1 MQTRQ
6 NGLREFVEQFSV
18 GKTAAN
24 HVNWRV
30 TTGFVFLIWGDL
42 SWQLYLPFVIS
53 LRHRLLNWQPIAL
66 KRTIDD
72 LVRNYRA
79 FCACVSDRGP
89 NVVSEGAT
97 WCAATRKLVTPTT
110 YGSEY
115 KVTLFIRMTP
125 DSC

>member
-6 NGLREFVEQFSV
+6 NRLREFVEQFSV
-18 GKTAAN
+18 GETAAN

-53 LRHRLLNWQPIAL
+53 LRHCLLNWQPTAL

-79 FCACVSDRGP
+79 FCAC
-89 NVVSEGAT
+89 
-97 WCAATRKLVTPTT
+97 
-110 YGSEY
+110 
-115 KVTLFIRMTP
+115 I
-125 DSC
+125 